1 MTCAPH
7 ASAQPARWGGVFAM
21 TLCVFALIA
30 SEFMPI
36 SLLTPM
42 AADLHVTEGLAGS
55 GVAVSGAFAVL
66 ASLSLARLAGGMDR
80 RTLLLS
86 LTALMAV
93 SGACVALAPNY
104 DLTLTPRFMSQRG
117 LELGT
122 EFRYLLPHGRGG
134 LEFTY
139 LPSDKLALA
148 SIGQG
153 DTLETPLQNA
163 MIAAAIANGGT
174 LMQPT
179 LVDRVRA
186 SDLSTISETSLRVRR
201 FSGRSLAAPEND
213 APSRTAAP

>member
-1 MTCAPH
+1 MTDQVIETLIS
-7 ASAQPARWGGVFAM
+7 SAGHQDVIGGRRAHWGGVFAM

-86 LTALMAV
+86 LTALIAV

-104 DLTLTPRFMSQRG
+104 AVYM
-117 LELGT
+117 LG
-122 EFRYLLPHGRGG
+122 R
-134 LEFTY
+134 
-139 LPSDKLALA
+139 AL
-148 SIGQG
+148 IGVAFYCRERH
-153 DTLETPLQNA
+153 TA
-163 MIAAAIANGGT
+163 
-174 LMQPT
+174 
-179 LVDRVRA
+179 R
-186 SDLSTISETSLRVRR
+186 ST
-201 FSGRSLAAPEND
+201 A
-213 APSRTAAP
+213 